1 MSTKIKTSDGWK
13 DVAGENVSA
22 YFVRKP
28 AWSQAVAITNTQLQ
42 AGYTVPSDGIFIL
55 VGNAEALDTTVF
67 CKVNNVIVGMSR
79 RNMNYNDFIQC
90 SVPVLEND
98 IIQTTDAIELQSALF
113 IPFEDSAVAEPE
125 VVTPEL
131 IRNLHDPDWSQ
142 AVAITS
148 EQLLAGYAAP
158 KRGIFVGSV
167 LPKNVNEYLQ
177 LLLNNI
183 VIAFGSL
190 GTSNGDIR
198 NAVASVPV
206 SQGDVIKSTAATLY
220 DGNYKIHFVPYKAQ

>member
-1 MSTKIKTSDGWK
+1 MSTKIKTQEGWK
-13 DVAGENVSA
+13 DVAGA
-22 YFVRKP
+22 GDTYFVRKP

-90 SVPVLEND
+90 SVPVLKND
-98 IIQTTDAIELQSALF
+98 VIQTTAAIELQSALF
-113 IPFEDSAVAEPE
+113 IPFEDSTVAEPE

-142 AVAITS
+142 AVVITS

-158 KRGIFVGSV
+158 KRGIFVGNTLPTLDGGSV
-167 LPKNVNEYLQ
+167 LLT
-177 LLLNNI
+177 LNNVTI
-183 VIAFGSL
+183 SFGSL
-190 GTSNGDIR
+190 GTSNGDLRAAIS
-198 NAVASVPV
+198 NVPV
-206 SQGDVIKSTAATLY
+206 SQGDVIKSNAATLV
-220 DGNYKIHFVPYKAQ
+220 DGNYNIKFVPYKAQ